1 MPLRTQPERP
11 RAHDQGTARDC
22 ADTRAPRLPVPVEA
36 GGHVTSGAITV
47 LGVHASH
54 YASAESL
61 IVQYGNRKGLRTL
74 DALQLAVAL
83 DVKSRVG
90 LDAFVVADIT
100 CAEVAQAQG
109 LSVTNP
115 ETT

>member
-1 MPLRTQPERP
+1 
-11 RAHDQGTARDC
+11 
-22 ADTRAPRLPVPVEA
+22 
-36 GGHVTSGAITV
+36 
-47 LGVHASH
+47 
-54 YASAESL
+54 
-61 IVQYGNRKGLRTL
+61 VQYGNRKGLRTL

-90 LDAFVVADIT
+90 LDAFVVADVA
-100 CAEVAQAQG
+100 CAEIAQAQG